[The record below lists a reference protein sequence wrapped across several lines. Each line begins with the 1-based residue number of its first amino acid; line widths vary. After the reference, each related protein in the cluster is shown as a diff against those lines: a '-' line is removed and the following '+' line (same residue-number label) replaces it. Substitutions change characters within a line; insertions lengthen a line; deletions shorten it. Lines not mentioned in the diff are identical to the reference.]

1 MPDIS
6 EVIFEVKNKQA
17 IADINKMKKSLDSTS
32 KSAQGL
38 VSILLQGWSA
48 SKLLQTVQ
56 SVAQKFE
63 DVKVTASTFKKVFK
77 DSMDSANS
85 GVKNL
90 IENFNETER
99 SAQKLLN
106 TIGGRLSNLGLNPQE
121 LSQYSSELAR
131 IAQELTAA
139 GLGSGLQQNA
149 KKLSQGLMGE
159 VGGLKDLGI
168 LINTTSEQFKNQ
180 VQALKQSKGISE
192 ELARAQIVY
201 GEVLKQTAQYSG
213 TFAQKSGDL
222 NQALGDIKNTLDS
235 GLFAKMG
242 QNLSKVLTPLL
253 QMVNS
258 VLSMPIIQEF
268 GAWIGTITAIVVPLL
283 LVKSLFGK
291 ISSIIWNKL
300 SAGTERALKN
310 FSQIGRISANV
321 FKNLTR
327 NTQSLAEKTLLI
339 SKAWK
344 EAYHIQKQVLEQEKK
359 ANRHN
364 IYQGAWTGKK
374 TAYKSFDKWIHGEW
388 KLGSDEVKTINYK
401 AKLVSTSLLDE
412 LAYQMTESSIGF
424 VHKLGVILNLAF
436 QTSVIPAVT
445 SAFSKSKILSATF
458 LGLAESTK
466 FLVQNLAEGRNN
478 FKAGAAA
485 LSATL
490 SQFGKNIL
498 TQFNLIFTSLAAAL
512 KTFSFNVK
520 YTAAQMIEGLGL
532 TNAAKKVGTKLKS
545 GFATMFV
552 SLGLFFK
559 SSIAKLG
566 SGIATAIGEF
576 SKTVAGVA
584 TGIVSAKGFIAAAAG
599 FTLAAAW
606 DTLFEDGA
614 RTRTLAE
621 KLYNWWEDI
630 ISWFTGE
637 QTTAEMKA
645 SAEKKAAQVEAAAQK
660 RRDEFW
666 NLQKQQSEWIQKLK
680 DGFSDDTITKQMAEN
695 AKLKIQEYST
705 TLQHMKKEI
714 QDSYDALSKQIQ
726 KTKDPYGS
734 QAQVAQKQF
743 QQKKDAYNRL
753 QNKVTEYKQLLDKY
767 NSQEKALEDQRMRA
781 ERQRLDTIKKNL
793 EANDRLLQQNLKF
806 TELHK
811 QLQNQVADLTDDP
824 SSQEKIKRFSQ
835 TLKELQRQMKLFFF
849 KRSDMNGKVLE
860 QGWKLTASK
869 FEQMKKREADLI
881 IDIAKT
887 RIEALKNQQ
896 SALSKFREF
905 VVNIWAKVSEFKNR
919 GAEAI
924 IAGTAESQNFIN
936 SYSKDAGLSA
946 YFSNTKRQGE
956 MIQKQILKIQTD
968 TEQNVQK
975 IYKELLKT
983 KGAQNAVYISAVT
996 AV

>member
-17 IADINKMKKSLDSTS
+17 IADINKMKKSLDSTT

-56 SVAQKFE
+56 SVAKKFE
-63 DVKVTASTFKKVFK
+63 DVKVTATTFKKVFK
-77 DSMDSANS
+77 DSMDSANA

-121 LSQYSSELAR
+121 LAQYSSELAR

-180 VQALKQSKGISE
+180 VQALKQAKGLSE
-192 ELARAQIVY
+192 ELARAQVVY

-213 TFAQKSGDL
+213 TFAQKAGDL

-242 QNLSKVLTPLL
+242 ENLSKVLTPLL

-258 VLSMPIIQEF
+258 VLSMPIIQEL

-300 SAGTERALKN
+300 SAGTEKALNN
-310 FSQIGRISANV
+310 FSQIGRVSQNV
-321 FKNLTR
+321 FRNLTR

-344 EAYHIQKQVLEQEKK
+344 EAYNIQKQVLEQEKK
-359 ANRHN
+359 ANRHK
-364 IYQGAWTGKK
+364 IYQGAWTGKQ

-388 KLGSDEVKTINYK
+388 KLGSDEVKTINDK

-424 VHKLGVILNLAF
+424 VHKLGVILNLAL
-436 QTSVIPAVT
+436 QTSIIPAVT

-458 LGLAESTK
+458 LGIAESTK

-478 FKAGAAA
+478 FKAGSAA

-490 SQFGKNIL
+490 TAFSKNIL
-498 TQFNLIFTSLAAAL
+498 TQFKLIFTSLTAAL

-520 YTAAQMIEGLGL
+520 YTTAQLIAGLGL
-532 TNAAKKVGTKLKS
+532 TNATKKIGTKLKTEIAILGLSLGAFFKNTITKLGKTIS
-545 GFATMFV
+545 GLVIGAV
-552 SLGLFFK
+552 SLV
-559 SSIAKLG
+559 
-566 SGIATAIGEF
+566 
-576 SKTVAGVA
+576 SKTVAGVIA
-584 TGIVSAKGFIAAAAG
+584 GIFSLKGALALAIG
-599 FTLAAAW
+599 FALAAAW
-606 DTLFEDGA
+606 DTVFNDGA
-614 RTRTLAE
+614 LTSGWKETF
-621 KLYNWWEDI
+621 KNWWEEI

-637 QTTAEMKA
+637 QTTAEIKA
-645 SAEKKAAQVEAAAQK
+645 RAEKKAAEDQK
-660 RRDEFW
+660 KRDEFW

-680 DGFSDDTITKQMAEN
+680 DGFSDDSITKQMAEN
-695 AKLKIQEYST
+695 AKLKLMQYT
-705 TLQHMKKEI
+705 TSMNNMKKDI
-714 QDSYDALSKQIQ
+714 QDSYAALSEQIQ
-726 KTKDPYGS
+726 KSTDPYNS
-734 QAQVAQKQF
+734 QAQTAQKEL
-743 QQKKDAYNRL
+743 QQKIDAYKRIE
-753 QNKVTEYKQLLDKY
+753 NKVTEYKQLLEQY
-767 NSQEKALEDQRMRA
+767 NSQQQALEQQRMRA
-781 ERQRLDTIKKNL
+781 ERERLETIKKNL

-806 TELHK
+806 TDLHK
-811 QLQNQVADLTDDP
+811 QLQNQVADLTDNP

-835 TLKELQRQMKLFFF
+835 SLQNLKDELNRFYFHTEDAEGNIEK
-849 KRSDMNGKVLE
+849 
-860 QGWKLTASK
+860 GWKLSAGK

-881 IDIAKT
+881 LDIAKT

-905 VVNIWAKVSEFKNR
+905 VVNIWAKVSEFRNR

-924 IAGTAESQNFIN
+924 IAGTTASQNFIN

-956 MIQKQILKIQTD
+956 MIQKQILKIQSD